1 LESDVE
7 RVAIDQPD
15 AEERDGQSLGH
26 PRTVRLNGA
35 VFLPCVDVAAAEEH
49 IGIYLKDPIEVSV
62 DFDAAGTCEIAVTR
76 RYHVDGTVEG
86 TSRTIRFGEAI
97 GDVRWCS
104 G

>member
-1 LESDVE
+1 ME